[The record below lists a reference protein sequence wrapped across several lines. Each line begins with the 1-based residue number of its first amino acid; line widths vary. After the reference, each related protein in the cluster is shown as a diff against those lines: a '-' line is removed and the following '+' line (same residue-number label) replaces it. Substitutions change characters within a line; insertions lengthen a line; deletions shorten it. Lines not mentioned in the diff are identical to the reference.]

1 MQDQFILLNCLTL
14 LKLFCLGSFEQM
26 VLKQLALAQMIGSRK
41 QYYGVK
47 ISGWFLLI
55 KYWLLAHFPS
65 FTGKKQEAD
74 ELSGDASMED
84 DAFVKVKC

>member
-1 MQDQFILLNCLTL
+1 MFFA
-14 LKLFCLGSFEQM
+14 LK
-26 VLKQLALAQMIGSRK
+26 V
-41 QYYGVK
+41 
-47 ISGWFLLI
+47 I

-74 ELSGDASMED
+74 ELSGDASVED